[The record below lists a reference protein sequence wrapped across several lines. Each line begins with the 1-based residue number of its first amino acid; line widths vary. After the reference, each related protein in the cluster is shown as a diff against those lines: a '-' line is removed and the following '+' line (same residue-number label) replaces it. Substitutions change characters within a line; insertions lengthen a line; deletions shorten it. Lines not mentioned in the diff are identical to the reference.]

1 MRYGDLLPATEHL
14 PGSLGKIE
22 VMRQRARNGYSVFHP
37 DDAPDDAASYRL
49 AEIVDREKVRAR
61 KSERPKRNSRRH
73 DALG

>member
-37 DDAPDDAASYRL
+37 DDAGSYRL

-61 KSERPKRNSRRH
+61 KSERPKRKRRGH

>member
-37 DDAPDDAASYRL
+37 DDRLDCRGLRGGREADSIRPRSKVKRMKASQN
-49 AEIVDREKVRAR
+49 AQ
-61 KSERPKRNSRRH
+61 
-73 DALG
+73 

>member
-14 PGSLGKIE
+14 PGSAGKIE
-22 VMRQRARNGYSVFHP
+22 VMRQRARSGYSVFHP
-37 DDAPDDAASYRL
+37 DDALDYRM
-49 AEIVDREKVRAR
+49 AEMVDRERIRSR

>member
-14 PGSLGKIE
+14 PGSEEKIR
-22 VMRQRARNGYSVFHP
+22 VMRERAKNGYSVFH
-37 DDAPDDAASYRL
+37 PDDAASYRL

>member
-14 PGSLGKIE
+14 PGSAGKIE
-22 VMRQRARNGYSVFHP
+22 VMRQRARNGYSVFH
-37 DDAPDDAASYRL
+37 PDDAASYRL

>member
-14 PGSLGKIE
+14 PGSAEKIR
-22 VMRQRARNGYSVFHP
+22 VMRERAKNGYSVFH
-37 DDAPDDAASYRL
+37 PDDAASYRL
-49 AEIVDREKVRAR
+49 AEIVDREKVRAQ

>member
-14 PGSLGKIE
+14 PGSAGKIE

-37 DDAPDDAASYRL
+37 DDALDYRL

-61 KSERPKRNSRRH
+61 KSERPKRKRGGKN
-73 DALG
+73 ALG

>member
-37 DDAPDDAASYRL
+37 DDRLDCRGLRGGREADSIRPRSKVKRMKASHN
-49 AEIVDREKVRAR
+49 AQ
-61 KSERPKRNSRRH
+61 
-73 DALG
+73 